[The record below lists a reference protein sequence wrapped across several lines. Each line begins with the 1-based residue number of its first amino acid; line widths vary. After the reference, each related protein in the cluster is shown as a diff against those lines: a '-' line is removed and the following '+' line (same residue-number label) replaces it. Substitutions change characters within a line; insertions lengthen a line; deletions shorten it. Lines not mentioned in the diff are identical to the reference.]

1 MARFQGMKQ
10 AIGFY
15 AAFRK
20 GPQVAQQKLAPRVES
35 SPRGDA
41 DDWIRMA
48 GIIARVRHRHSV
60 GLPVLLRWATT
71 ADGAHAIDGK
81 LGAALADLRD
91 ELELAGLVDPKV
103 EAVECEDHE
112 WVDINTGRKYR
123 SKRIK

>member
-1 MARFQGMKQ
+1 
-10 AIGFY
+10 
-15 AAFRK
+15 
-20 GPQVAQQKLAPRVES
+20 
-35 SPRGDA
+35 
-41 DDWIRMA
+41 MA